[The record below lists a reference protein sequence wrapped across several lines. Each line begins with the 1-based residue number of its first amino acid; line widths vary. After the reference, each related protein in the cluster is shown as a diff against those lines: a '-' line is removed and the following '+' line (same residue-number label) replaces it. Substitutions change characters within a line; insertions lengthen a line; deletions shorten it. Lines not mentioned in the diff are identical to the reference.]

1 MWLNNNIAIFIF
13 KTLVIIIFLLLI
25 LSVINSLSLIYSIRP
40 SVVMTYFSFGGIVS
54 YVALTIID
62 KFLLKKED
70 PLPEY
75 VLKKVEINDKEIR
88 IIKKIIESNYGI
100 TAEEIKVRAKAQ
112 RRIEGDSKKEDY
124 DENEERN

>member
-1 MWLNNNIAIFIF
+1 MNNNIAIFIF

-40 SVVMTYFSFGGIVS
+40 SVVMTYFTFGGIVS
-54 YVALTIID
+54 YVALIIID

-75 VLKKVEINDKEIR
+75 VLKQVEINDKEIK

-112 RRIEGDSKKEDY
+112 RRVEEDSKKEDY

>member
-1 MWLNNNIAIFIF
+1 MNNNIAIFIF

-25 LSVINSLSLIYSIRP
+25 LSVVNSLSLIYSIRP
-40 SVVMTYFSFGGIVS
+40 STVMTYFIFGGLVS
-54 YVALTIID
+54 YVALTMID

-75 VLKKVEINDKEIR
+75 VLKKVEVNDKEIR

-112 RRIEGDSKKEDY
+112 RRLEGDSKKEDY

>member
-13 KTLVIIIFLLLI
+13 KTLVIIIFLLLV

-40 SVVMTYFSFGGIVS
+40 SVVMTYFLFGGIVS

-75 VLKKVEINDKEIR
+75 VLKKVEVNDKEIK
-88 IIKKIIESNYGI
+88 IIKKIIESSYGI
-100 TAEEIKVRAKAQ
+100 TSEEIKVRAKAQ
-112 RRIEGDSKKEDY
+112 RRTEEDTKKEET
-124 DENEERN
+124 DEDKEAN

>member
-1 MWLNNNIAIFIF
+1 MNNNIAIFIF

-40 SVVMTYFSFGGIVS
+40 SVVMTYFTFGGIVS

-75 VLKKVEINDKEIR
+75 VLKQVEINDKEIK

-112 RRIEGDSKKEDY
+112 RRVEEDSKKEDY

>member
-1 MWLNNNIAIFIF
+1 
-13 KTLVIIIFLLLI
+13 
-25 LSVINSLSLIYSIRP
+25 
-40 SVVMTYFSFGGIVS
+40 MTYFIFGGIVS

-75 VLKKVEINDKEIR
+75 VLKQVEINDKEIR

-100 TAEEIKVRAKAQ
+100 TSEEIKVRAKAQ
-112 RRIEGDSKKEDY
+112 RRVDEDTQKEET

>member
-40 SVVMTYFSFGGIVS
+40 SVVMTYFLFGGIVS

-75 VLKKVEINDKEIR
+75 VLKKVEVNDKEIK
-88 IIKKIIESNYGI
+88 IIKKIIESSYGI
-100 TAEEIKVRAKAQ
+100 TSEEIKVRAKAQ
-112 RRIEGDSKKEDY
+112 RRTDEDIQKEETDEDKKAD
-124 DENEERN
+124 

>member
-1 MWLNNNIAIFIF
+1 
-13 KTLVIIIFLLLI
+13 
-25 LSVINSLSLIYSIRP
+25 
-40 SVVMTYFSFGGIVS
+40 MTYFLFGGIVS
-54 YVALTIID
+54 YVALIIID

-75 VLKKVEINDKEIR
+75 VLKQVELNDKEIK

-100 TAEEIKVRAKAQ
+100 AAEEIKVRAKAQ
-112 RRIEGDSKKEDY
+112 RRVEEDSKKEDY

>member
-1 MWLNNNIAIFIF
+1 HF
-13 KTLVIIIFLLLI
+13 TV
-25 LSVINSLSLIYSIRP
+25 R
-40 SVVMTYFSFGGIVS
+40 
-54 YVALTIID
+54 D
-62 KFLLKKED
+62 KLLLKKED

-112 RRIEGDSKKEDY
+112 RRVEEDSKKEDY
-124 DENEERN
+124 NENKERN

>member
-1 MWLNNNIAIFIF
+1 MNNNIAIFIF

-40 SVVMTYFSFGGIVS
+40 STVMTYFIFGGIVS

-75 VLKKVEINDKEIR
+75 VLKKVEVNDKEIK
-88 IIKKIIESNYGI
+88 IIKKIIESSYGI
-100 TAEEIKVRAKAQ
+100 TSEEIKVRAKAQ
-112 RRIEGDSKKEDY
+112 RRTDEDTQKEETDEDKKE
-124 DENEERN
+124 N

>member
-13 KTLVIIIFLLLI
+13 KTLVIIIFLLLV

-40 SVVMTYFSFGGIVS
+40 SVVMTYFIFGGIVS

-75 VLKKVEINDKEIR
+75 VLKQVEINDKEIK
-88 IIKKIIESNYGI
+88 IIKKIIESSYGI
-100 TAEEIKVRAKAQ
+100 TSEEIKVRAKAQ
-112 RRIEGDSKKEDY
+112 RRTDEDIQKEETDEDKKA
-124 DENEERN
+124 N

>member
-1 MWLNNNIAIFIF
+1 MNNNIAIFIF

-40 SVVMTYFSFGGIVS
+40 STVMTYFIFGGIVS
-54 YVALTIID
+54 YVALTMID

-75 VLKKVEINDKEIR
+75 VLKQVEINDKEIQVL
-88 IIKKIIESNYGI
+88 KKIVESQTNVS
-100 TAEEIKVRAKAQ
+100 AEEVKVRAKAQ
-112 RRIEGDSKKEDY
+112 
-124 DENEERN
+124 

>member
-13 KTLVIIIFLLLI
+13 KTLVIIIFLLLV

-40 SVVMTYFSFGGIVS
+40 SVVMTYFIFGGIVS

-75 VLKKVEINDKEIR
+75 VLKKVEVNDKEIK
-88 IIKKIIESNYGI
+88 IIKKIIESSYGI
-100 TAEEIKVRAKAQ
+100 TSEEIKVRAKAQ
-112 RRIEGDSKKEDY
+112 RRTDEDIQKEET
-124 DENEERN
+124 DEDKEAN

>member
-1 MWLNNNIAIFIF
+1 
-13 KTLVIIIFLLLI
+13 
-25 LSVINSLSLIYSIRP
+25 
-40 SVVMTYFSFGGIVS
+40 MTYFTFGGIVS
-54 YVALTIID
+54 YVALIIID

-75 VLKKVEINDKEIR
+75 VLKQAEINDKEIR

-100 TAEEIKVRAKAQ
+100 TSEEIKVRAKAQ

>member
-40 SVVMTYFSFGGIVS
+40 SVVMTYFIFGGIVS

-75 VLKKVEINDKEIR
+75 VLKKVEVNDKEIK
-88 IIKKIIESNYGI
+88 IIKKIIESSYGI
-100 TAEEIKVRAKAQ
+100 TSEEIKVRAKAQ
-112 RRIEGDSKKEDY
+112 RRTDEDIQKEET
-124 DENEERN
+124 DEDKEAN

>member
-1 MWLNNNIAIFIF
+1 MNNNIAIFIF

-40 SVVMTYFSFGGIVS
+40 SVVMTYFTFGGLVS
-54 YVALTIID
+54 YVALIIID

-75 VLKKVEINDKEIR
+75 VLKQVEINDKEIR

-112 RRIEGDSKKEDY
+112 RRVGEDDKKEDY

>member
-40 SVVMTYFSFGGIVS
+40 STVMTYFIFGGIVS

-75 VLKKVEINDKEIR
+75 VLKKVEVNDKEIK
-88 IIKKIIESNYGI
+88 IIKKIIESSYGI
-100 TAEEIKVRAKAQ
+100 TSEEIKVRAKAQ
-112 RRIEGDSKKEDY
+112 RRTDEDIQKEETDEDKKAD
-124 DENEERN
+124 

>member
-1 MWLNNNIAIFIF
+1 MNNNIAIFIF

-40 SVVMTYFSFGGIVS
+40 SVVMTYFLFGGLVS
-54 YVALTIID
+54 YVALIIID

-75 VLKKVEINDKEIR
+75 VLKQVEINDKEIR

-112 RRIEGDSKKEDY
+112 RRVEEDSKKEDY

>member
-1 MWLNNNIAIFIF
+1 MNNNIAIFIF

-40 SVVMTYFSFGGIVS
+40 SVVMTYFLFGGLVS
-54 YVALTIID
+54 NVALTITD

-75 VLKKVEINDKEIR
+75 VLKQVEINDKEIK

-112 RRIEGDSKKEDY
+112 RRVEEDSKKEDY

>member
-40 SVVMTYFSFGGIVS
+40 SVVMTYFLFGGIVS

-75 VLKKVEINDKEIR
+75 VLKKVEVNDKEIK
-88 IIKKIIESNYGI
+88 IIKKIIESSYGI
-100 TAEEIKVRAKAQ
+100 TSEEIKVRAKAQ
-112 RRIEGDSKKEDY
+112 RRTEEDTKKEET
-124 DENEERN
+124 DEDKEAN

>member
-40 SVVMTYFSFGGIVS
+40 STVMTYFIFGGIVS

-75 VLKKVEINDKEIR
+75 VLKKVEVNDKEIK
-88 IIKKIIESNYGI
+88 IIKKIIESSYGI
-100 TAEEIKVRAKAQ
+100 TSEEIKVRAKAQ
-112 RRIEGDSKKEDY
+112 RRTDEDIQKEET
-124 DENEERN
+124 DEDKEAN

>member
-40 SVVMTYFSFGGIVS
+40 STVMTYFIFGGIVS

-75 VLKKVEINDKEIR
+75 VLKKVEVNDKEIK
-88 IIKKIIESNYGI
+88 IIKKIIESSYGI
-100 TAEEIKVRAKAQ
+100 TSEEIKVRAKAQ
-112 RRIEGDSKKEDY
+112 RRTDEDIQKEETDEDKKA
-124 DENEERN
+124 N

>member
-40 SVVMTYFSFGGIVS
+40 SVVMTYFIFGGIVS
-54 YVALTIID
+54 YAALTIID

-88 IIKKIIESNYGI
+88 IRSEEHTSELQSRFDLVCRLLLEKKKTNKQI
-100 TAEEIKVRAKAQ
+100 TR
-112 RRIEGDSKKEDY
+112 
-124 DENEERN
+124 